1 MAAMAV
7 LKIVT
12 GEEKKIL
19 RTVTTPVGE
28 ITPEVI
34 QLLKDM
40 EATTVDADGLG
51 LAAPQVNST
60 ARVCIA
66 RVKGRLTPLINP
78 KITWKSAITETSE
91 EGCLSLPGVWVPV
104 SRAVEITVTF
114 LTPKGEQRELT
125 LKDMDARVVQHETD
139 HLDGKLIID
148 YVSAA
153 TVL

>member
-1 MAAMAV
+1 MV

-12 GEEKKIL
+12 GAEKKIL
-19 RTVTTPVGE
+19 RTKTKRV
-28 ITPEVI
+28 PEVTKEV
-34 QLLKDM
+34 QALLRDM
-40 EATTVDADGLG
+40 EATTIKADGLG
-51 LAAPQVNST
+51 LAAPQIGSDL
-60 ARVCIA
+60 RVCVA
-66 RVKGRLTPLINP
+66 RIKGRLTPLVNP
-78 KITWKSAITETSE
+78 EITWRSKITETSE

-104 SRAVEITVTF
+104 SRAVEITVTYQ
-114 LTPKGEQRELT
+114 TARGDEKEAT

>member
-1 MAAMAV
+1 MGAMV

-12 GEEKKIL
+12 GAEKKIL
-19 RTVTTPVGE
+19 RTKTKRV
-28 ITPEVI
+28 PEVTKEV
-34 QLLKDM
+34 QALLRDM
-40 EATTVDADGLG
+40 EATTIKADGLG
-51 LAAPQVNST
+51 LAAPQIGSDL
-60 ARVCIA
+60 RVCVA
-66 RVKGRLTPLINP
+66 RIKGRLTPLVNP
-78 KITWKSAITETSE
+78 EITWRSKITETSE

-104 SRAVEITVTF
+104 SRAVEITVTYQ
-114 LTPKGEQRELT
+114 TARGDEKEAT